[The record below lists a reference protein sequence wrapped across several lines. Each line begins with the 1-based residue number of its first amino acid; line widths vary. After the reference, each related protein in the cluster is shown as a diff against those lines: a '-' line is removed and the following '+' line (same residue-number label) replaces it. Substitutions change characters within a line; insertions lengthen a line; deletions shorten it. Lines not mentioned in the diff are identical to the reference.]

1 MDSPLNLVLF
11 FIIAV
16 GACGLL
22 ILAIIVMWLRPR
34 ITELTDHLQAT
45 TDGAQR
51 TMLQIEELV
60 RELREKDLVDKLDAA
75 LSDAR
80 GAVGRIDPLATDL
93 SNTLTDARGLLDD
106 ATQTSQSVRARI
118 EDLAATQAELNALTS
133 ALTDVISEVRDRE
146 VAGKLANVLSDTS
159 LLTADIGILT
169 ENANSYLEHGKPL
182 VGNIRNVVDNARQRA
197 SGISATLGGIR
208 DGVKSAKQAGRDE

>member
-1 MDSPLNLVLF
+1 MDTLTLFLVF
-11 FIIAV
+11 VIAV

-22 ILAIIVMWLRPR
+22 ILAIAVMWLRPR
-34 ITELTDHLQAT
+34 INELADHLQAT
-45 TDGAQR
+45 TGGAQR
-51 TMLQIEELV
+51 AMLQIEELV
-60 RELREKDLVDKLDAA
+60 RELREKGLVGKLDAA

-80 GAVGRIDPLATDL
+80 GAVGKIDPLAADI
-93 SNTLTDARGLLDD
+93 SSALTDARGLLDD

-133 ALTDVISEVRDRE
+133 ALTDVMSEVRDRE
-146 VAGKLANVLSDTS
+146 VAAKLANVLSDAS

-182 VGNIRNVVDNARQRA
+182 VGNIRHVVDNARQRA

-208 DGVKSAKQAGRDE
+208 DGAKPAQPAGRDE